1 VTPAPLLREERM
13 VLLINEDRVTRA
25 LVLGTLFGVLGV
37 VGTLLG
43 LSGRG
48 DTWLPFVGVPFVM
61 ALAIAYVW
69 NKTRCPRCETRVL
82 VGRRR
87 LPLDCPT
94 CGVGLLRADDP
105 RRGTGAATQGAAAV
119 DPLGPEAPPPGG
131 G

>member
-1 VTPAPLLREERM
+1 M
-13 VLLINEDRVTRA
+13 VLLVNEDRVTRA

-69 NKTRCPRCETRVL
+69 DRTRCPRCETRVL

-105 RRGTGAATQGAAAV
+105 RRGSGAAATHGAETA
-119 DPLGPEAPPPGG
+119 DPPSAETPPSGG